1 MISLMMMRFTGVK
14 EPKHIGLEKG
24 TKTPAS
30 SMPKLPSAEN
40 RTLFWEFGTVVVGGV
55 RDRIIL
61 CKLP

>member
-1 MISLMMMRFTGVK
+1 MISLMMRRFTGAK
-14 EPKHIGLEKG
+14 ELKHISLEKG

-61 CKLP
+61 RRLP

>member
-1 MISLMMMRFTGVK
+1 MISLMMRRFTGVK
-14 EPKHIGLEKG
+14 EPKRIGLEKG

-30 SMPKLPSAEN
+30 SMPKLPSTEN
-40 RTLFWEFGTVVVGGV
+40 RTIFWEFGTVVVGGV

>member
-1 MISLMMMRFTGVK
+1 MLSLMMRRFTGAK
-14 EPKHIGLEKG
+14 ELRRIGLEKG

-61 CKLP
+61 RRLP

>member
-1 MISLMMMRFTGVK
+1 MISLMMRRFTRAK
-14 EPKHIGLEKG
+14 ELRCVGLEKG

>member
-1 MISLMMMRFTGVK
+1 MLSLMMRRFTGVK
-14 EPKHIGLEKG
+14 EPKRIGLEKG

-30 SMPKLPSAEN
+30 SMPKLPSAKN